1 MSSVLTSRTQS
12 SQQAT
17 LAPVLA
23 ATIVLCLAAVS
34 VALVS
39 QHVFGMRPCP
49 WCILQRVIFLVIALV
64 CGAALIVQSRRARRF
79 FAGLAALLG
88 ISGVASAVYQ
98 HKVAASM
105 FSCNL
110 TLADKIITAM
120 QLESALPYVFKIEAS
135 CADAAVDLLG
145 LPYEYW
151 GGALFALISVALIV
165 ALFKTRG

>member
-1 MSSVLTSRTQS
+1 MSSLSTSRTAS
-12 SQQAT
+12 SQQGS
-17 LAPVLA
+17 LAPALA
-23 ATIVLCLAAVS
+23 VTIVVCLAAVS

-39 QHVFGMRPCP
+39 QHVFGMKPCP

-64 CGAALIVQSRRARRF
+64 CGAALIVGSRTARRF
-79 FAGLAALLG
+79 FSGLAALLG
-88 ISGVASAVYQ
+88 ISGVAAAIYQ

-110 TLADKIITAM
+110 TLADKIISAM

-151 GGALFALISVALIV
+151 SGALFALIAVALVVAIV
-165 ALFKTRG
+165 KGRG

>member
-1 MSSVLTSRTQS
+1 MSSVLSSRDAS
-12 SQQAT
+12 GQQGSLGPA
-17 LAPVLA
+17 LAV
-23 ATIVLCLAAVS
+23 TIVVCLAAVS

-39 QHVFGMRPCP
+39 QHVFGMKPCP

-64 CGAALIVQSRRARRF
+64 CGAALIVDSRTARRF
-79 FAGLAALLG
+79 FAGLAAVLG
-88 ISGVASAVYQ
+88 ISGVAAAVYQ

-110 TLADKIITAM
+110 TLADKIISAM
-120 QLESALPYVFKIEAS
+120 QLESVLPYVFKIEAS

-151 GGALFALISVALIV
+151 SGALFALIAAVLIV
-165 ALFKTRG
+165 AIVKGRG